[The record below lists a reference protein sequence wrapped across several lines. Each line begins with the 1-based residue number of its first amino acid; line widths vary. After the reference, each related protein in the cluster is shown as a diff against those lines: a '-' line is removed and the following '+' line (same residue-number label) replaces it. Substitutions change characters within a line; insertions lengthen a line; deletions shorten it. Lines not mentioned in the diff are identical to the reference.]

1 MNKDTVKNPETDK
14 PETTKCGALDG
25 LRVFDMTRIL
35 AGPAATQIL
44 GDMGAEI
51 LKIEKPLSGDDT
63 RQWGPPFLKD
73 AQGQDTG
80 ESAYYLCANRNKKS
94 VTLDYTR
101 PEGLAIAKKL
111 IGASDIF
118 FENYKMGTLEKYGL
132 GYEQLR
138 LEFPRLIYCSLTGFG
153 HSGPYQNDAGYDF
166 MIQGMGGIMSLT
178 GEPQGEPVKIAVAY
192 ADLATGLY
200 AAVGILA
207 ALHHRDKTGQGQFI
221 DISLLDT
228 QVAMLANLGQSYLTS
243 GIPPQRMGNAHA
255 AIVPYQAF
263 ATQDGHIIL
272 AVGNDKQF
280 AHFCGFAG
288 KAYLAEDVRF
298 KTNQSRLAHRDILV
312 PVIQDIIKQRPQLF
326 WIEGLKP
333 LGVPCGPI
341 NSLDQVFADPQV
353 TARGM
358 AVSIPH
364 PLSDTPVK
372 LLANPL
378 RLSETPVSY
387 RHAPPTLSADTAAV
401 LKELL
406 NLDTT
411 EIITLQKQGVI

>member
-14 PETTKCGALDG
+14 PEATKSGALGG

-101 PEGLAIAKKL
+101 PEGLALAKKL
-111 IGASDIF
+111 IGTSDIF
-118 FENYKMGTLEKYGL
+118 FENYKKGTLEKYGL

-138 LEFPRLIYCSLTGFG
+138 SEFPRLIYCSLTGFG

-207 ALHHRDKTGQGQFI
+207 ALHHRDKTGEGQFI

-243 GIPPQRMGNAHA
+243 GVPPQRMGNAHA
-255 AIVPYQAF
+255 SIVPYQAF

-272 AVGNDKQF
+272 AIGNDKQF
-280 AHFCGFAG
+280 THFCSFAG
-288 KAYLAEDVRF
+288 RTDLAEDPRF
-298 KTNQSRLAHRDILV
+298 KTNQTRLAHRDILV
-312 PVIQDIIKQRPQLF
+312 PVIQDMIKQQPQLY
-326 WIEGLKP
+326 WIEGLKA

-341 NSLDQVFADPQV
+341 NRLDQVFADPQV
-353 TARGM
+353 IARGM
-358 AVSIPH
+358 AVSVPH
-364 PLSDTPVK
+364 LLGDTPVQ

-378 RLSETPVSY
+378 RFSETPVSY
-387 RHAPPTLSADTAAV
+387 RRAPPTLGADTAET
-401 LKELL
+401 LTNLL
-406 NLDTT
+406 NMNQD
-411 EIITLQKQGVI
+411 EILTLQKQGVI